1 MKTVS
6 KAMGSAR
13 FYKFLIPVAVFAL
26 LLYLASLRLPESHR
40 WDCRAIGGP
49 CLRNHIS
56 GEPGGDVSSRP
67 AEGAVESTEHSRLCR
82 GRDFQIHRVLTAF
95 NSAVTGE
102 REILLDR
109 YLEGWDELV
118 KFLEALGTVIGF
130 ISQEVKGKLG
140 LVRDLRRGA
149 PATEKG
155 DPYRTLRSMMAHEL
169 RAGLVD
175 FRRQSLSGCRTL
187 LRLHR
192 SLHWL
197 QLFLRA
203 VERSSAGDSMGALC
217 SVAYNQAL
225 APYHSW
231 LLRKAVGVAL
241 VALPDRVEFFRIVC
255 GEEEKGERERERER
269 EGRQL
274 LERTVLAITRVYN
287 ITQEAY
293 QVNGMLDLP

>member
-1 MKTVS
+1 MKTVG

-13 FYKFLIPVAVFAL
+13 FYKFFIPVAVFAL
-26 LLYLASLRLPESHR
+26 LLYLASLRLQSHR

-95 NSAVTGE
+95 NSAVTVE

-203 VERSSAGDSMGALC
+203 VERSSAEDSMGALC

-231 LLRKAVGVAL
+231 LLRQAVGVAL
-241 VALPDRVEFFRIVC
+241 VALPDRAEFFRIVC
-255 GEEEKGERERERER
+255 GEEGEEEKGERER

-293 QVNGMLDLP
+293 QENGMLDLP

>member
-1 MKTVS
+1 
-6 KAMGSAR
+6 MGSAR
-13 FYKFLIPVAVFAL
+13 FYKFFIPVAVFAV

-40 WDCRAIGGP
+40 WDCNAVGAP

-56 GEPGGDVSSRP
+56 GEPAGDVGSRP

-102 REILLDR
+102 REILLER

-118 KFLEALGTVIGF
+118 KFLESLGTVIGF

-140 LVRDLRRGA
+140 VVRELRRGA
-149 PATEKG
+149 PATEEEEEGG

-192 SLHWL
+192 ALHWL

-203 VERSSAGDSMGALC
+203 VGRSSAGDSMGALC

-231 LLRKAVGVAL
+231 LLRQAVGVAL
-241 VALPDRVEFFRIVC
+241 VALPDRAEFFRIVC
-255 GEEEKGERERERER
+255 GEEEEEEEKGERER

-293 QVNGMLDLP
+293 QANGMLDLP

>member
-1 MKTVS
+1 MTTVFS
-6 KAMGSAR
+6 GR
-13 FYKFLIPVAVFAL
+13 G
-26 LLYLASLRLPESHR
+26 
-40 WDCRAIGGP
+40 RA
-49 CLRNHIS
+49 
-56 GEPGGDVSSRP
+56 GDVSSRP

-118 KFLEALGTVIGF
+118 KFLESLGTVIGF

-140 LVRDLRRGA
+140 LVRNLRRGA

-203 VERSSAGDSMGALC
+203 VGRSSAGDSMGVLC

-231 LLRKAVGVAL
+231 LLRQAVGVAL
-241 VALPDRVEFFRIVC
+241 VALPDRAEFFRILC
-255 GEEEKGERERERER
+255 GEEEEEEEEKKKGEREK

-274 LERTVLAITRVYN
+274 LEKTVLAITRVYN

-293 QVNGMLDLP
+293 QANGMLDLP

>member
-1 MKTVS
+1 MKTVG

-13 FYKFLIPVAVFAL
+13 FYKFFIPVAVFAL

-95 NSAVTGE
+95 NSAVTVE

-203 VERSSAGDSMGALC
+203 VERSSAEDSMGALC

-231 LLRKAVGVAL
+231 LLRQAVGVAL
-241 VALPDRVEFFRIVC
+241 VALPDRAEFFRIVC
-255 GEEEKGERERERER
+255 GEEGEEEKGERER

-293 QVNGMLDLP
+293 QENGMLDLP